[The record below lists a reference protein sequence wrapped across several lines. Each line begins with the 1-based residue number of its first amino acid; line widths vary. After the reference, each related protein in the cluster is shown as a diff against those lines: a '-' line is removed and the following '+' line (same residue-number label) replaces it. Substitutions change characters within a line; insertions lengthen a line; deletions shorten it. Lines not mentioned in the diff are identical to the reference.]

1 MFSVVTTKPATSVAG
16 KSASAPNTTAHDDV
30 DAFVSAQLVSMS
42 TLDID
47 DPDRDRMRSDVICA
61 CLPMARRA
69 AARFAG
75 RGESIDDLVQ
85 VATVGVIKAV
95 DRFDASRETPFVNY
109 AMPTIV
115 GEIKRHF
122 RDKSWSV
129 RVSRA
134 RQELYLEI
142 SRLIPTMAQELGRSP
157 SVTDIADRLE
167 ISESEV
173 LAGID
178 CGQAHTAR
186 SLSSPV
192 GDEDGAVLSDV
203 LGARDERLESVADR
217 QALHEALADVPERER
232 QILMLRFF
240 ANMTQSEI
248 ADRVGVS
255 QMHVSRLLTRT
266 LAELRARLL
275 VEE

>member
-1 MFSVVTTKPATSVAG
+1 MVSTITHAAASPTRM
-16 KSASAPNTTAHDDV
+16 SAPASGPYGDV
-30 DAFVSAQLVSMS
+30 DASIAAKFKLMS
-42 TLDID
+42 TLDRD
-47 DPDRDRMRSDVICA
+47 DPDRDRARSDVICG
-61 CLPMARRA
+61 CLPMVRRA

-75 RGESIDDLVQ
+75 RGEGLDDLIQ
-85 VATVGVIKAV
+85 VATVGLIKAV

-134 RQELYLEI
+134 RQELYLQI

-157 SVTDIADRLE
+157 SVSDLARRLGIA
-167 ISESEV
+167 ESEV

-186 SLSSPV
+186 SLSTPV
-192 GDEDGAVLSDV
+192 GDDGAVLSDV
-203 LGARDERLESVADR
+203 LGAPDERLESVADR
-217 QALHEALADVPERER
+217 QALYEALADVPLRER
-232 QILMLRFF
+232 QILLLRFF

-248 ADRVGVS
+248 AERVGVS

-266 LAELRARLL
+266 LADLRDRLL
-275 VEE
+275 VER

>member
-1 MFSVVTTKPATSVAG
+1 MVP
-16 KSASAPNTTAHDDV
+16 
-30 DAFVSAQLVSMS
+30 LVSS
-42 TLDID
+42 KAAVAARSSVSSQATGEEADRLLVAQFATLATLDAD
-47 DPDRDRMRSDVICA
+47 DPDRDRLRSDIICA
-61 CLPMARRA
+61 SLPMVRRA
-69 AARFAG
+69 ASRFAG
-75 RGESIDDLVQ
+75 RGESLDDLIQ
-85 VATVGVIKAV
+85 VATVGLIKAV

-109 AMPTIV
+109 AMPTIL

-142 SRLIPTMAQELGRSP
+142 SRLIPTMSQELGRSP
-157 SVTDIADRLE
+157 SVSDLAERLGIPE
-167 ISESEV
+167 TEV

-186 SLSSPV
+186 SLSSPI
-192 GDEDGAVLSDV
+192 GDDDGAVLADV
-203 LGARDERLESVADR
+203 LGEPDERLESVADR
-217 QALHEALADVPERER
+217 ETLREAVSELPERER

-248 ADRVGVS
+248 AERVGVS
-255 QMHVSRLLTRT
+255 QMHVSRLLSRT
-266 LAELRARLL
+266 LTALRGRLL
-275 VEE
+275 LEE

>member
-1 MFSVVTTKPATSVAG
+1 MSSLST
-16 KSASAPNTTAHDDV
+16 TTAALSARVKLPTQSSRDDV
-30 DAFVSAQLVSMS
+30 DDFVAANLATMS
-42 TLDID
+42 TMDPG
-47 DPDRDRMRSDVICA
+47 DPDRDAMRTDVICA
-61 CLPMARRA
+61 CLPMVRRA

-75 RGESIDDLVQ
+75 RGESLDDLVQ
-85 VATVGVIKAV
+85 VATVGLIKAV
-95 DRFDASRETPFVNY
+95 DRFDAGRETPFVNY
-109 AMPTIV
+109 AMPTIL
-115 GEIKRHF
+115 GEVKRHF

-142 SRLIPTMAQELGRSP
+142 SRLIPTLAQDLGRSP
-157 SVTDIADRLE
+157 TVGDLAERLG
-167 ISESEV
+167 ITESEV

-186 SLSSPV
+186 SLSTPV
-192 GDEDGAVLSDV
+192 GDDDGAVLSDV
-203 LGARDERLESVADR
+203 LGAPDERLESVADR

-248 ADRVGVS
+248 AERVGVS
-255 QMHVSRLLTRT
+255 QMHVSRLLSRT
-266 LAELRARLL
+266 LADLRERLL